1 MRDGDA
7 DDEERRARARARR
20 QTWVF
25 EGLSQ
30 AQFQQAQPWTGGS
43 LAERLERLESLRRV
57 AFTLAGVDYPEG
69 PTPKH
74 EREQWPLERI
84 A

>member
-1 MRDGDA
+1 MSGHVN
-7 DDEERRARARARR
+7 DEERRARARARR
-20 QTWVF
+20 QTWVL
-25 EGLSQ
+25 EPLTR
-30 AQFQQAQPWTGGS
+30 AQFEQAQPSAGGS
-43 LAERLERLESLRRV
+43 VAERFERLEWLRQV
-57 AFTLAGVDYPEG
+57 AFTMAGVDYPEG

>member
-1 MRDGDA
+1 MSGDS
-7 DDEERRARARARR
+7 DDEQRHARARARR
-20 QTWVF
+20 QTWAL
-25 EGLSQ
+25 EPLTQ
-30 AQFQQAQPWTGGS
+30 AQFEQAQPWTGGS
-43 LAERLERLESLRRV
+43 AAERFERLEWLRQV
-57 AFTLAGVDYPEG
+57 AFVVAGVDYPEG

>member
-7 DDEERRARARARR
+7 DHREREARARARR
-20 QTWVF
+20 QTWVL
-25 EGLSQ
+25 EPLTQ
-30 AQFQQAQPWTGGS
+30 MQLDPAQPWAGGS
-43 LAERLERLESLRRV
+43 LAERMERLESLRRI

-74 EREQWPLERI
+74 ERKRWPVERI
-84 A
+84 G